1 MPLFNDTEIERI
13 FGADDAENE
22 TQERFLQYFYT
33 NSAYDSLRSDL
44 PIRIVVGHKGVGKSA
59 LLKRASIEDKALSV
73 FSLWLK
79 PNELIYITSEFGLSP
94 SFIERIEAWKK
105 GIMSF
110 IAKSI
115 SEQVYRKDLFKQSP
129 ELKGAGFSKLVE
141 LVKECLKDSKSPKMS
156 HIVLYI
162 DDIDR
167 GWSASKNDIAN
178 ISALLNAMRDIASP
192 DMNINIRFRIGLRSD
207 VYFLVR
213 TSDESTDKIERNV
226 IWLKWSNDEILRI
239 IAMRVQTYFDKTT
252 KQGSLTYMTQTAISD
267 SILNKVIEPRFKGN
281 GHWSNRPIHNVLL
294 SLTRARPRDIVKLLH
309 GAAKRAYSTSN
320 NIISSTNLESYF
332 ESYSQE
338 RLQDIINEFRS
349 EMPNIEALL
358 LQMKP
363 TRKERK
369 TAESFRFTTD
379 QLNRKINQIR
389 NNTTITFTNGRTANA
404 RSIIQFLYKI
414 DFITARIEKSGI
426 IERRYFDESRF
437 LANEI
442 VEYGYSWEIH
452 PAYRWA
458 LQPDDIQDV
467 ISSLSDA

>member
-1 MPLFNDTEIERI
+1 MPLFNDIEIERI

-349 EMPNIEALL
+349 E
-358 LQMKP
+358 
-363 TRKERK
+363 
-369 TAESFRFTTD
+369 
-379 QLNRKINQIR
+379 
-389 NNTTITFTNGRTANA
+389 
-404 RSIIQFLYKI
+404 
-414 DFITARIEKSGI
+414 
-426 IERRYFDESRF
+426 
-437 LANEI
+437 
-442 VEYGYSWEIH
+442 
-452 PAYRWA
+452 
-458 LQPDDIQDV
+458 
-467 ISSLSDA
+467 DA